1 MRRSK
6 NENIRDET
14 AYLYERISRD
24 DDLVGDSYSIV
35 NQKKLLEKVAREK
48 GYTRLVHFCDDGIS
62 GVTMKRPEFQEMLRQ
77 LSLGMAAAVFVKDLS
92 RLGRN
97 YLEVGRLTEEFF
109 PEHDVRLVAVSDNI
123 DTVEGEDELAPIKN
137 LFNEWYARD
146 ISKKRR
152 TSNRIKGNS
161 GIPLG
166 TPPYGYMK
174 DPDDPTRWII
184 DEEAAAVVRRI
195 VSLRFDGYG
204 PEQIAQILTDNQ
216 ILCPLEYAAA
226 KGIRKANRRTNS
238 DPYFWKSQTIA
249 KMLVQQE
256 YCGDVINFK
265 TYSKSYK
272 NKKRYA
278 SEPEDMAI
286 FRNRHAAI
294 IDRDTFEKLQ
304 ALVTRGS
311 RKKPT
316 QFDPPN
322 MFAGVVRCAD
332 CGKNLHYH
340 FNQKNHDIKYFNCP
354 SYNMGKRKTCFDP
367 HYIRVDF
374 LEQIVLSEIK
384 RLTRFACRY
393 EDMFTKVVA
402 DYSQKAMETE
412 QRVKQGELKA
422 LIARDK
428 ELDMLFEKIYEDNAT
443 GKISDERFKKLAVK
457 YEDEQRSIAERIDE
471 LKQKYD
477 EAASRVANTDTFLKA
492 VRKYTRIKKLTPR
505 ILAELIDH
513 IDVYK
518 PEIVDGGR
526 TQRIVIHY
534 NCIDTIEIPE
544 EAAIPMPEISV
555 NTRKGVTLTYAA
567 TSFAILDAMKDAVP
581 LE

>member
-6 NENIRDET
+6 NKNIRDET
-14 AYLYERISRD
+14 AFLYERISRD
-24 DDLVGDSYSIV
+24 DDLVGDSYSV
-35 NQKKLLEKVAREK
+35 ANQKKLLTKAAKEK
-48 GYTRLVHFCDDGIS
+48 GYTKLVHFCDDGIS
-62 GVTMKRPEFQEMLRQ
+62 GVTMNRPEFQEMLRQ
-77 LSLGMAAAVFVKDLS
+77 LSLGMASAVFVKDLS

-97 YLEVGRLTEEFF
+97 YLEVGKLTEEFF
-109 PEHDVRLVAVSDNI
+109 PEHDIRLVAVSDNI
-123 DTVEGEDELAPIKN
+123 DTSEGEDELAPIKN

-152 TSNRIKGNS
+152 ASNRIKGNS

-166 TPPYGYMK
+166 NPPYGYMK
-174 DPDDPTRWII
+174 DPEDPTRWII
-184 DEEAAAVVRRI
+184 DDEAATVVRRI
-195 VSLRFDGYG
+195 VALRFDGYG
-204 PEQIAQILTDNQ
+204 PDQIAQKLMENE
-216 ILCPLEYAAA
+216 ILCPIEYAAL
-226 KGIRKANRRTNS
+226 KGIRKPNRRYTEN
-238 DPYFWKSQTIA
+238 PYFWRSQTVTKI
-249 KMLVQQE
+249 LTTQE

-272 NKKRYA
+272 NKKRYDNA
-278 SEPEDMAI
+278 PEDMSI
-286 FRNRHAAI
+286 FRDRHDAI

-304 ALVTRGS
+304 ELVTRGT
-311 RKKPT
+311 RKRPT
-316 QFDPPN
+316 TFDPPN
-322 MFAGVVRCAD
+322 MFAGIVRCAD

-340 FNQKNHDIKYFNCP
+340 FNQRNHDIKYFNCP
-354 SYNMGKRKTCFDP
+354 SYNMGKRKTCFNP

-384 RLTRFACRY
+384 RLTRFACHY

-412 QRVKQGELKA
+412 QRIKQGELKA

-443 GKISDERFKKLAVK
+443 GKISDDRFKKLANK
-457 YEDEQRSIAERIDE
+457 YEDEQQSIAERIDE
-471 LKQKYD
+471 LKKKYD

-505 ILAELIDH
+505 ILTELIDH
-513 IDVYK
+513 IDVHE
-518 PEIVDGGR
+518 PEMINGSR
-526 TQRIVIHY
+526 IQRIVIHY

-544 EAAIPMPEISV
+544 EASIPVPEITV
-555 NTRKGVTLTYAA
+555 NTRKGVTVTYEPAQSVA
-567 TSFAILDAMKDAVP
+567 MCDAM
-581 LE
+581 